1 MPATAFFEC
10 SNPACG
16 FRFPAP
22 AGMSACPRCAAPL
35 RVVPETADLD
45 AVNPRDETPTGAPL
59 EALLDNIRSTY
70 NVGAMFRTG
79 DGAGLAHL
87 HLCGTSPTPE
97 NPRVG
102 KTALGAEF
110 SVPWTWHANGVQAA
124 RQIKAQGKQLWAL
137 EIGPNSASI
146 FQAARQLPAE
156 PLCLAVGNEVSG
168 IDPGILALC
177 DARVWIPMQGYKRSL
192 NVAIAFGVAVYTLR
206 YAPRARTM
214 W

>member
-1 MPATAFFEC
+1 MPVTAFFEC

-22 AGMSACPRCAAPL
+22 AAMNACPRCGAPL
-35 RVVPETADLD
+35 RGLPNHAGLD
-45 AVNPRDETPTGAPL
+45 SFNPRDDIPSGSTL

-110 SVPWTWHANGVQAA
+110 SVPWTWHANGLLAA
-124 RQIKAQGKQLWAL
+124 RQIKAQGRKLWAL
-137 EIGPNSASI
+137 EIGPGSSSI
-146 FQAARQLPAE
+146 F
-156 PLCLAVGNEVSG
+156 
-168 IDPGILALC
+168 
-177 DARVWIPMQGYKRSL
+177 
-192 NVAIAFGVAVYTLR
+192 
-206 YAPRARTM
+206 
-214 W
+214 

>member
-1 MPATAFFEC
+1 MLFFEC

-22 AGMSACPRCAAPL
+22 ATMQACPRCTAPL
-35 RVVPETADLD
+35 RVVPETTDLD
-45 AVNPRDETPTGAPL
+45 SVNPRDDSPAGPSL

-70 NVGAMFRTG
+70 NVGSMFRTS

-124 RQIKAQGKQLWAL
+124 QSLKEQGRRLWAL
-137 EIGPNSASI
+137 EIGPNSSSI
-146 FQAARQLPAE
+146 FQAATELPAE
-156 PLCLAVGNEVSG
+156 PLCLVVGNEVSG

-192 NVAIAFGVAVYTLR
+192 NVAIAFGIAVYTLR
-206 YAPRARTM
+206 YSAHKPTM